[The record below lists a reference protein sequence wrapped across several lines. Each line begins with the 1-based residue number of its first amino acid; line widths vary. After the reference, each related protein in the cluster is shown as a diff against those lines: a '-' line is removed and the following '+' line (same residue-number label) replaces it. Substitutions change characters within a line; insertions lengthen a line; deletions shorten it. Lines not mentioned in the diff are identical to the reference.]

1 MKVRF
6 PKLIKGLSA
15 RRRQRL
21 PDLGEREL
29 LVLEVLWESGEA
41 TAQTVKSAMPDNG
54 ISLSTVQSTL
64 ERLYRKSL
72 VERVKEGRAYRYGA
86 AVSKSQLITRLL
98 SDMADH
104 VAAGDL
110 APMISGFID
119 YVSAEAPE
127 LLGDL
132 SKSLDIECAGD
143 SRAAHDDD

>member
-6 PKLIKGLSA
+6 PTLVRGLGG

-29 LVLEVLWESGEA
+29 LVLEVLWGSGEA
-41 TAQTVKSAMPDNG
+41 TAQTVQSAMPDKH

-64 ERLYRKSL
+64 ERLYRKNL
-72 VERVKEGRAYRYGA
+72 VERAKEGRAYLYSA
-86 AVSKSQLITRLL
+86 TMSKSQLITRLL
-98 SDMADH
+98 GDMADH

-110 APMISGFID
+110 APMISGFIN
-119 YVSAEAPE
+119 YVSTEAPE

-132 SKSLDIECAGD
+132 SKSLDIERSGD
-143 SRAAHDDD
+143 SSTAHDDD